1 MQNNNNTPQVLTT
14 EAGQQIL
21 DQFLVEN
28 DIPCTA
34 DCIIEE
40 LNTDTCNIGLF
51 NADSISI
58 QQGFEG
64 QMIEG
69 RGGVTFIDGNNNRLY
84 IRMSYFGCE
93 DLVGFTRYASQ
104 DEYGS
109 ASFRVPRYVAG
120 LSGGEDVVFRIGLS
134 IASMVEFG
142 TGGVND
148 EVRQAEELAEQIEQ
162 EIREGLGE

>member
-1 MQNNNNTPQVLTT
+1 MQNNNTPQVLTT

-28 DIPCTA
+28 NIPCTA

-51 NADSISI
+51 NANSISI

-69 RGGVTFIDGNNNRLY
+69 RGGVTFIDMNGNRLY
-84 IRMSYFGCE
+84 IRMSYFGSE
-93 DLVGFTRYASQ
+93 ELVGFTRYASQ
-104 DEYGS
+104 EDYGS
-109 ASFRVPRYVAG
+109 TSFRIGRPVMEV
-120 LSGGEDVVFRIGLS
+120 SGGEDAVWQIGLN

-162 EIREGLGE
+162 EIREMLGE

>member
-51 NADSISI
+51 NANSISI
-58 QQGFEG
+58 LPGYEN
-64 QMIEG
+64 G
-69 RGGVTFIDGNNNRLY
+69 RNEGVTFIDENSNRLY
-84 IRMSYFGCE
+84 VRMSYFGSE
-93 DLVGFTRYASQ
+93 ELVGFIRYASQ
-104 DEYGS
+104 EEYGS
-109 ASFRVPRYVAG
+109 ACFRVSRYVAG
-120 LSGGEDVVFRIGLS
+120 LSGGEDVVFRLGLN

-148 EVRQAEELAEQIEQ
+148 EVQQAQDLVDQVEREFRELF
-162 EIREGLGE
+162 GE

>member
-1 MQNNNNTPQVLTT
+1 MQNNNNPQVLTT
-14 EAGQQIL
+14 EAGQEIL
-21 DQFLVEN
+21 NQFLVEN
-28 DIPCTA
+28 DVPCTA

-84 IRMSYFGCE
+84 MRMSYLGSE
-93 DLVGFTRYASQ
+93 ELVGFTRYASQ

-109 ASFRVPRYVAG
+109 TSFRVSRYVAG
-120 LSGGEDVVFRIGLS
+120 LSGGEDVVWQIGLN

-148 EVRQAEELAEQIEQ
+148 EVRQAEELAEQIER
-162 EIREGLGE
+162 EIREGIGE

>member
-1 MQNNNNTPQVLTT
+1 MTNNNTPQVLTT

-58 QQGFEG
+58 QLGYED
-64 QMIEG
+64 G
-69 RGGVTFIDGNNNRLY
+69 RNEGVTFIDGNNNRLY
-84 IRMSYFGCE
+84 VRMSYLGDDE
-93 DLVGFTRYASQ
+93 LVGFTRYASQ
-104 DEYGS
+104 ETYGG
-109 ASFRVPRYVAG
+109 ASFRVSRYVAG
-120 LSGGEDVVFRIGLS
+120 LSGGEDVVFQLGLN

-148 EVRQAEELAEQIEQ
+148 AVRQAEELAEQIDREFQ
-162 EIREGLGE
+162 ERFGE

>member
-1 MQNNNNTPQVLTT
+1 MQNNNNPQVLTT
-14 EAGQQIL
+14 EAGQEIL
-21 DQFLVEN
+21 NQFLVEN
-28 DIPCTA
+28 NIPCTA

-84 IRMSYFGCE
+84 MRMSYFGSE
-93 DLVGFTRYASQ
+93 EVVGFTRYASQ
-104 DEYGS
+104 EDYGS
-109 ASFRVPRYVAG
+109 ASFRIGRPAMEQ
-120 LSGGEDVVFRIGLS
+120 SGGEDAVWQIGLN

-148 EVRQAEELAEQIEQ
+148 EVRQAEELAEQLEQ
-162 EIREGLGE
+162 EIREMLGE

>member
-1 MQNNNNTPQVLTT
+1 MQNNNNPQVLTT

-51 NADSISI
+51 NANSISI
-58 QQGFEG
+58 QPGYEG
-64 QMIEG
+64 EMIEG
-69 RGGVTFIDGNNNRLY
+69 RGGVTFIDENSNRLY
-84 IRMSYFGCE
+84 VRMSYFGCE
-93 DLVGFTRYASQ
+93 EMVGFTKYASQ
-104 DEYGS
+104 EAYGS
-109 ASFRVPRYVAG
+109 ASFRVSRYVAG
-120 LSGGEDVVFRIGLS
+120 LSGGEDVVFQLGLN

-148 EVRQAEELAEQIEQ
+148 EVQQAEELAEQIDQ
-162 EIREGLGE
+162 EFQERFGE

>member
-1 MQNNNNTPQVLTT
+1 
-14 EAGQQIL
+14 
-21 DQFLVEN
+21 
-28 DIPCTA
+28 
-34 DCIIEE
+34 
-40 LNTDTCNIGLF
+40 
-51 NADSISI
+51 
-58 QQGFEG
+58 
-64 QMIEG
+64 MIEG

-134 IASMVEFG
+134 IASIV
-142 TGGVND
+142 TGKPTKSS
-148 EVRQAEELAEQIEQ
+148 QPK
-162 EIREGLGE
+162 